1 MLMSNMCSN
10 IEEVMSEISDQWM
23 DINGV
28 VGISQGK
35 IDEQDCIIVGVNIK
49 TPEIEENIP
58 QKYKGFNVKVEEWGH
73 IFAQK
78 QQ

>member
-1 MLMSNMCSN
+1 MN
-10 IEEVMSEISDQWM
+10 IEEAMSEIRDQWM
-23 DINGV
+23 DIKGV

-58 QKYKGFNVKVEEWGH
+58 QKYKGFTVKVEEWGY

-78 QQ
+78 